1 MGQVAAD
8 RSSRVGSRLAFT
20 LLAALALAVSALP
33 SRAAAVPSPPQK
45 YVIQP
50 GRGLGPIVLGMTVAT
65 AQTVVTMPAEK
76 IDVWIDSGYATRI
89 RTTNPSH
96 RTDNGFGP
104 GQNNWEAAR
113 EELCLGASVRQDR
126 TDGFEIHCPL
136 AGLVLEVSDQVITAF
151 VLSPPEKLAKT
162 SFSTSSGT
170 SRTGGPS
177 RPDPGGVQKTACE
190 RSCRVQFVG
199 AEMKPREGLAL
210 HFGVVYQGVPSYEP
224 DELQGS
230 YTVEVSYGTVK
241 GAASGKILAVN
252 SARQI
257 TSVIPLCTAYRRQ
270 GCVDPGFTA
279 YSVTSVDII
288 YIRCRPRSR

>member
-1 MGQVAAD
+1 
-8 RSSRVGSRLAFT
+8 VGSRLALI

-33 SRAAAVPSPPQK
+33 SRAAAVPSAPQK

-65 AQTVVTMPAEK
+65 AQSVVSIPAEK
-76 IDVWIDSGYATRI
+76 IAVWIDGGHVARI

-96 RTDNGFGP
+96 RTDTGFGP

-113 EELCLGASVRQDR
+113 EELCRGASVKQDKI
-126 TDGFEIHCPL
+126 DGFEIQCPL
-136 AGLVLEVSDQVITAF
+136 AGLVIEVSDQVMTAF

-162 SFSTSSGT
+162 SFSTSSGSGS

-199 AEMKPREGLAL
+199 AEMKAQEGLAL

-224 DELQGS
+224 DELQGT
-230 YTVEVSYGTVK
+230 YRIEVSYGGVK
-241 GAASGKILAVN
+241 SAAEGKILAVN

-257 TSVIPLCTAYRRQ
+257 TSVIPLCSAYRQQ
-270 GCVDPGFTA
+270 GCVAPGVTG
-279 YSVTSVDII
+279 YSVPSVDLV
-288 YIRCRPRSR
+288 YIRCRPRSH